1 MHAIQQETC
10 ISKLSKDLPLCITL
24 HHAKSM
30 PKKHGFHR
38 IIYFC
43 HMSFGST
50 HPSDEELLVL
60 NGCFGA
66 VIFPMPGSTWGSFM
80 VFLSVLEILGCL
92 ALRLMTHFT
101 LRFPRY
107 ILKHPK
113 SYLKILSAFPA
124 WMKKTLPSSHA
135 CGVHAVKSQTVKF
148 SQDLADIF

>member
-66 VIFPMPGSTWGSFM
+66 VIFPMPGFTWGSFM

-92 ALRLMTHFT
+92 ALRLIMTLYT
-101 LRFPRY
+101 E
-107 ILKHPK
+107 IPK
-113 SYLKILSAFPA
+113 VYSEAPKIISKNSISISRL
-124 WMKKTLPSSHA
+124 
-135 CGVHAVKSQTVKF
+135 G
-148 SQDLADIF
+148 